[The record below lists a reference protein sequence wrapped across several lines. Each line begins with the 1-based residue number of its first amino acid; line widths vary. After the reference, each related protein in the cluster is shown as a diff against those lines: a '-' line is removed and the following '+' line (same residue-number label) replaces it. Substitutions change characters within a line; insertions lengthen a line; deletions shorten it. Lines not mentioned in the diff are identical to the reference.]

1 MAVSQKFTR
10 ESIELFQKLK
20 EGEDMQNM
28 VELDFA
34 TQFEDFRDMST
45 LVGLTGGA
53 TCSEVGISRFDCH

>member
-1 MAVSQKFTR
+1 
-10 ESIELFQKLK
+10 
-20 EGEDMQNM
+20 MQNR